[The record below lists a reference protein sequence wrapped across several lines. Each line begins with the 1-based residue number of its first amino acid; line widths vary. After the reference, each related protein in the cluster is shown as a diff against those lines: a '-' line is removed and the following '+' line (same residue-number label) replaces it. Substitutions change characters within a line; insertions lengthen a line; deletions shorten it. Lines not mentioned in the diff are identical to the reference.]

1 LATSVEVTFRKQT
14 LIIEQR
20 AGGEAVFTRF
30 LHEVDLACAA
40 RNKVTGLITM
50 PGGTLLLALASA
62 RLAHA
67 SQRNTVIARNIA
79 HADTPGFK
87 AQDLAEFDFARM
99 AASESAQPKATRP
112 GHAVAPLPQGRV
124 DVETRE
130 VPATDESPDGN
141 TVTLEEQMVK
151 AAETRGQFELAA
163 TLYSKHLSLLR
174 TAIGR
179 DNR

>member
-1 LATSVEVTFRKQT
+1 
-14 LIIEQR
+14 
-20 AGGEAVFTRF
+20 
-30 LHEVDLACAA
+30 
-40 RNKVTGLITM
+40 
-50 PGGTLLLALASA
+50 
-62 RLAHA
+62 
-67 SQRNTVIARNIA
+67 
-79 HADTPGFK
+79 
-87 AQDLAEFDFARM
+87 
-99 AASESAQPKATRP
+99 
-112 GHAVAPLPQGRV
+112 LPQGRV